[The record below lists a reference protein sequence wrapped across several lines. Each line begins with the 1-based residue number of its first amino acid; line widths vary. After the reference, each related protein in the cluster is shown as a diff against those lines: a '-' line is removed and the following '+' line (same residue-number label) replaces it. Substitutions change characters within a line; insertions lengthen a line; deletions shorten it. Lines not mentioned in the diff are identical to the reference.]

1 MIFTRL
7 LLERE
12 GGLVEEAITMALAA
26 SKYQVMRR
34 TLNRAAEKG
43 LLASWLVGGKAR
55 LTTASAVEAW
65 LRDHPAQ
72 GRPPRKPNK

>member
-1 MIFTRL
+1 MTFTRL

-12 GGLVEEAITMALAA
+12 DGLVEEAITMALAA

-43 LLASWLVGGKAR
+43 LLASWLIGGKAR
-55 LTTASAVEAW
+55 VTTASAVEAW

-72 GRPPRKPNK
+72 GRPPGKTNK